1 MNSEKP
7 KPDILLVE
15 DDASLRFVIQDNLE
29 QHRFTITSCEN
40 GIEALQIFQK
50 QHFDL
55 CILDVMLPE
64 MDGFTLA
71 GHIRKL
77 NRQIPVLFLT
87 ARGMKEDK
95 LKAFQLGADDYIVK
109 PFSIEELIMRM
120 QVFLRR
126 NGGPESTQSGESS
139 LVLNTY
145 RFDYANLC
153 LIRENMT
160 KALTQKE
167 AEILHF
173 LCQHR
178 EKVVRREDIL
188 NYVWGNDDYFTGR
201 SLDVFISKIRKYLAL
216 DPAVQI
222 INYHGI
228 GFKLS
233 CNDTSRT

>member
-7 KPDILLVE
+7 KPEILLVE

-29 QHRFTITSCEN
+29 QHHFAITSSEN

-71 GHIRKL
+71 GHIRQL
-77 NRQIPVLFLT
+77 NKQIPVLFLT

-126 NGGPESTQSGESS
+126 NGGPDGTHPGKPS
-139 LVLNTY
+139 LVLNSY
-145 RFDYANLC
+145 LFDYSNLC

-167 AEILHF
+167 ADILHF
-173 LCQHR
+173 LCQHI

-188 NYVWGNDDYFTGR
+188 NQVWGNDDYFTGR

-233 CNDTSRT
+233 CNDASRS